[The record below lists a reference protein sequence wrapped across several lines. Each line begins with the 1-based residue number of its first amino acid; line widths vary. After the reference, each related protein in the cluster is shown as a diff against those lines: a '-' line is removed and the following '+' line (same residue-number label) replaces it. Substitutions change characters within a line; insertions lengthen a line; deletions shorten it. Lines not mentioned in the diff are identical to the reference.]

1 MATKKETWND
11 STQLETDLAWNANSL
26 SAVQTAAGKFDIF
39 DAEAREGVIDNRV
52 RIDEIKDII
61 AGGVNFRGK
70 TAEAITDGSTEKS
83 IPMAGGNTLVVE
95 DGKAGDMVIVP
106 SNITGKEDREFI
118 WDGAKW
124 NEFGNASNLKA
135 LAFAD

>member
-39 DAEAREGVIDNRV
+39 DTKAREGVIDNRA
-52 RIDEIKDII
+52 RIDDIKDII

-70 TAEAITDGSTEKS
+70 TTEDCIARAEELMAQLDTFIAARAELTEIISDSFGSSRLAISD
-83 IPMAGGNTLVVE
+83 L
-95 DGKAGDMVIVP
+95 
-106 SNITGKEDREFI
+106 
-118 WDGAKW
+118 
-124 NEFGNASNLKA
+124 L
-135 LAFAD
+135 